1 MFHPPM
7 HRPANR
13 YYGKYSGEV
22 VDNQDD
28 EDLGRLLVRVP
39 AMFGNELA
47 VRARPCLPYGSFF
60 IPPPGT
66 KVWVEFEAG
75 DPQYPLWVG
84 TWYPTGTV
92 PREAAVSPP
101 DHRIL
106 HTPSGHTLEL
116 RDAPG
121 AQEVVLRH
129 QGQVALRIAHD
140 GTVTVTSNSGATLTL
155 TGNTARVEATN
166 ISLQGTAVD
175 VGQGASE
182 PTLLGNGFK
191 GLWDMFI
198 AHTHV
203 TAVGPSGPP
212 IPVMTPLLPG
222 LHLTTHAR
230 VK

>member
-7 HRPANR
+7 QRPANR

-22 VDNQDD
+22 IDNHDD

-39 AMFGNELA
+39 SMFGPDLS
-47 VRARPCLPYGSFF
+47 VRARPCLPYGYFF

-101 DHRIL
+101 ENRII
-106 HTPSGHTLEL
+106 HTPSGHSLEL
-116 RDAPG
+116 REEPG
-121 AQEVVLRH
+121 GEEVVLRH
-129 QGQVALRIAHD
+129 RGNVALRIAPD
-140 GTVTVTSNSGATLTL
+140 GTVTVTSGNGATVTL
-155 TGNTARVEATN
+155 SGDTASVEARS
-166 ISLQGTAVD
+166 ISLQGTTVD
-175 VGQGASE
+175 VGPGASE
-182 PTLLGNGFK
+182 PTLLGTGFK
-191 GLWDMFI
+191 SLWDVFI
-198 AHTHV
+198 LHTHG

-212 IPVMTPLLPG
+212 LPSVGPLQPG
-222 LHLTTHAR
+222 VHLTTHAR